1 MNYGHGYRA
10 KNRSKYG
17 SKRVVIDGQKFDSQ
31 KEADRWQELK
41 WMERAGMISGL
52 ERQVHFQLT
61 PAVYGP
67 DIIGPRGGRKKGK
80 VILEKSEYIADFC
93 YTDNETEKYIVE
105 DVKGYKTAEYI
116 LKKKMLYHLRGIMIH
131 ET

>member
-1 MNYGHGYRA
+1 
-10 KNRSKYG
+10 
-17 SKRVVIDGQKFDSQ
+17 
-31 KEADRWQELK
+31 
-41 WMERAGMISGL
+41 MERAGMISGL

-61 PAVYGP
+61 PTVYGP
-67 DIIGPRGGRKKGK
+67 DVIDPKGGRKKGK
-80 VILEKSEYIADFC
+80 VILAKSEYIADFC

-105 DVKGYKTAEYI
+105 DVKGYKTPEYI